1 MLSLGSLVFASPW
14 MLLSL
19 TTLPIIWWILRIT
32 PPPPKIQPFPPLLL
46 MGELNAQEETPAGT
60 PFWLL
65 IFRLLIA
72 AIIICALARP
82 IWNAGEKFSGT
93 GPVVIVI
100 DDGWSAA
107 PNWSRTIR
115 AGLSIVDQ
123 AEREGRAAI
132 LITTAPN
139 QSNGKVEVT
148 GLLRPQDIRK
158 KLKAMQPVPWPKDLG
173 AAANAVAEL
182 KLEGSAQVGYLS
194 DGHGNSSLP
203 KLIGLLQERGSMQ
216 LFVPEQKDLAR
227 LIKSP
232 ISKPG
237 GLSVKVLRAQKQ
249 GEMKLHVRIDDKNGR
264 LLSRSSS
271 HFPDGQNSAEVI
283 FSIPS
288 EVKNK
293 AARISVEGNKSAG
306 SIFLLDE
313 NWRRRPVGIV
323 SRDGRSGS
331 QPLLSSEFY
340 IMRALEPFS
349 ETFRGP
355 INNLLKRD
363 LSMLILADAIN
374 LTGAETKQALIWLES
389 GGVLL
394 RFAGPGLGRTD
405 PSLMPVKLRNT
416 GRALGGTMSW
426 SKPAKLMPFHSTSPF
441 AGLEIPP
448 DIRIKKQ
455 ILAEPTQNLRERTW
469 ARLSDG
475 TPLVTAKQVGEGWLV
490 LVHVTA
496 NTEWSNLPISGL
508 FIKMLNRIIALSR
521 GMETKTGDLIYPP
534 LQTMDG
540 FGVLGAPP
548 PQAISIRGKTY
559 SNLKTSYIHPPGYYG
574 TKRQRI
580 TLNLS
585 SGVDNLT
592 PLENIPN
599 GVELKKLSE
608 RQEIEFKP
616 SLLLIAMILVILDL
630 FISLAIRGLKPH
642 FKTRQNSVLGCL
654 GFLLLIFTIDLGAEA
669 NAQGLTGLPKNIVSS
684 PQTPQ
689 EKLGL
694 RATLGTHL
702 AYVITGNAKID
713 SVSRAGMEGLS
724 VVLQSRT
731 AIEPGKPIGVN
742 LEKDELAF
750 FTVLY
755 WPVVETQRNPS
766 DAALSKLNNYLRTG
780 GTILFDTREQGSV
793 NTNILGMGS
802 SASAKL
808 RNLIGELDVPP
819 LMQVP
824 PDHVLTKAFYL
835 LDRFPGRWA
844 GGTVWV
850 ERRGGNHNDG
860 VSSIIIGSHDWAGA
874 WARDKNGLPMFAV
887 VPNGERQREYAFRFG
902 VNWIMYAMTGNYKTD
917 QVHVPSIIERLGQ

>member
-1 MLSLGSLVFASPW
+1 
-14 MLLSL
+14 
-19 TTLPIIWWILRIT
+19 
-32 PPPPKIQPFPPLLL
+32 
-46 MGELNAQEETPAGT
+46 
-60 PFWLL
+60 
-65 IFRLLIA
+65 
-72 AIIICALARP
+72 
-82 IWNAGEKFSGT
+82 
-93 GPVVIVI
+93 
-100 DDGWSAA
+100 
-107 PNWSRTIR
+107 
-115 AGLSIVDQ
+115 
-123 AEREGRAAI
+123 
-132 LITTAPN
+132 
-139 QSNGKVEVT
+139 
-148 GLLRPQDIRK
+148 
-158 KLKAMQPVPWPKDLG
+158 
-173 AAANAVAEL
+173 
-182 KLEGSAQVGYLS
+182 
-194 DGHGNSSLP
+194 
-203 KLIGLLQERGSMQ
+203 
-216 LFVPEQKDLAR
+216 
-227 LIKSP
+227 
-232 ISKPG
+232 
-237 GLSVKVLRAQKQ
+237 
-249 GEMKLHVRIDDKNGR
+249 
-264 LLSRSSS
+264 
-271 HFPDGQNSAEVI
+271 
-283 FSIPS
+283 
-288 EVKNK
+288 
-293 AARISVEGNKSAG
+293 
-306 SIFLLDE
+306 
-313 NWRRRPVGIV
+313 
-323 SRDGRSGS
+323 
-331 QPLLSSEFY
+331 
-340 IMRALEPFS
+340 
-349 ETFRGP
+349 
-355 INNLLKRD
+355 
-363 LSMLILADAIN
+363 
-374 LTGAETKQALIWLES
+374 
-389 GGVLL
+389 
-394 RFAGPGLGRTD
+394 
-405 PSLMPVKLRNT
+405 
-416 GRALGGTMSW
+416 
-426 SKPAKLMPFHSTSPF
+426 
-441 AGLEIPP
+441 
-448 DIRIKKQ
+448 
-455 ILAEPTQNLRERTW
+455 
-469 ARLSDG
+469 
-475 TPLVTAKQVGEGWLV
+475 
-490 LVHVTA
+490 
-496 NTEWSNLPISGL
+496 
-508 FIKMLNRIIALSR
+508 MLNRIISLSR

-669 NAQGLTGLPKNIVSS
+669 NAQGQTGLPKNIVSS

-793 NTNILGMGS
+793 NTNILGMGGA
-802 SASAKL
+802 ASAKL